1 MCNGEFM
8 SKEHD
13 DALEF
18 LDQIAKKTHQ
28 WKGPNLLKSI
38 DRSRP
43 SASSSSKGIY
53 QLREEDELKVK
64 YDNLAKEIA
73 ALKFGKSN
81 IPQQVYQSDVDQIC
95 NVCCENGHSTK
106 NCQMLQEMKGIYEER
121 CAAIGSY
128 QKQYTPFS
136 ETYNP
141 ATRNHPNLRS
151 RNDSY
156 PQVSAPNHQFSA
168 PNSFQHKQSYVDPV
182 QALGQK
188 FDSLFSQLVEENKEI
203 KSQLSK
209 LTNSMSVNEKGR
221 FPANTQANPKG
232 VNSIDTEFEHAKSV
246 ITLRNGKIIDTT
258 PLLDGVE
265 KTKNFE
271 NHIPVILGRPFLAT
285 CDANIS

>member
-182 QALGQK
+182 QAL
-188 FDSLFSQLVEENKEI
+188 
-203 KSQLSK
+203 
-209 LTNSMSVNEKGR
+209 VNEKGR

-258 PLLDGVE
+258 HLLDGVE